1 MERSRRQ
8 MWKMMRMLRRVD
20 TMEMVTETA
29 RVASPGSGSVPPPS
43 AVSGIRKYLPWLLV
57 LVPAA
62 SAREL
67 LRGGAAVLLAGLAG
81 VEGAAGR

>member
-8 MWKMMRMLRRVD
+8 MWKMMRMLRRVE

-29 RVASPGSGSVPPPS
+29 RVASPGSGSVSPPS
-43 AVSGIRKYLPWLLV
+43 AASGRRKYLPWLLV
-57 LVPAA
+57 PAA
-62 SAREL
+62 SGREL
-67 LRGGAAVLLAGLAG
+67 LRGGAALLLLLGLAG

>member
-29 RVASPGSGSVPPPS
+29 RVASPGSCSVSPPP

-57 LVPAA
+57 LAA
-62 SAREL
+62 SDREL
-67 LRGGAAVLLAGLAG
+67 LRGGAAVLLLGLAG

>member
-8 MWKMMRMLRRVD
+8 MWKMMRMLRRVE

-29 RVASPGSGSVPPPS
+29 RVASPGSCSVSPPS
-43 AVSGIRKYLPWLLV
+43 AGSGIRKYLPWLLV
-57 LVPAA
+57 LAA

-67 LRGGAAVLLAGLAG
+67 FRGGAAVLLLGLAG

>member
-29 RVASPGSGSVPPPS
+29 RVASPGSGSVSPPS
-43 AVSGIRKYLPWLLV
+43 AAGRRKYLPWLLV
-57 LVPAA
+57 PAA
-62 SAREL
+62 SGREL
-67 LRGGAAVLLAGLAG
+67 LRGGAALLLLLGLAG